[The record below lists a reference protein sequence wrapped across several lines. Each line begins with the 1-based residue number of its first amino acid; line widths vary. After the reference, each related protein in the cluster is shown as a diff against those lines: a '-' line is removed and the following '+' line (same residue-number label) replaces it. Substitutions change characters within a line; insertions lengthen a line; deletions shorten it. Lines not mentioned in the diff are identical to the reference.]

1 MIPFMTNEL
10 VESLNDCQRKK
21 DILESKFL
29 TLGWPS
35 DLDYLT
41 CMSDSIDV
49 SRQEIADLAT

>member
-1 MIPFMTNEL
+1 MTNEL

-21 DILESKFL
+21 AILESKFL

-49 SRQEIADLAT
+49 SRQEITDLAT